1 MITERQEMTLIQPL
15 IDNQTQIENI
25 VVSSIVDRLKSMN
38 TLVPSDVGKLESLY
52 RSGSDVRKIN
62 KKIAQL
68 TKKSEKQIKA
78 IIKQVA
84 QDSYVDAKPYYDYR
98 KMPFIPFEKNTE
110 VQKVIRAVE
119 MVTLGEYERLSQA
132 SAFMLRDFA
141 NPKILIP
148 TKLSKVYNK
157 VIDNSIQS
165 VLAGVSTYDEMIKN
179 AIVELTDSGV
189 KTVEYTTEKGKR
201 HYQRL
206 DSAVTRNILDGIKAV
221 QQEVQNVTGEQFGA
235 DGVELSVHQYSA
247 PDHEPVQGHQFSKE
261 EFEKMQAGENCKDV
275 KGKMYKGFNRP
286 IGMWNCRHFAWNIII
301 GHKTPNYTDEQLE
314 KIKEK
319 NANGISVKDKSGKPA
334 MKSMYWCTQQRNKYE
349 LKMKKLKEAEALAE
363 NGQQADLIQKY
374 HSKLLSTQ
382 NEYKYFCK
390 KCGLKT
396 RFEKTKIFI

>member
-1 MITERQEMTLIQPL
+1 MITENQEMALIQPL
-15 IDNQTQIENI
+15 IDNQTRIENI
-25 VVSSIVDRLKSMN
+25 VVSIIVDRLKSMN

-84 QDSYVDAKPYYDYR
+84 QNSYNDAKPYYDYR
-98 KMPFIPFEKNTE
+98 KMPFIPLEKNME

-179 AIVELTDSGV
+179 AIAELTDSGV
-189 KTVEYTTEKGKR
+189 KTVEYTTEKGKK

-206 DSAVTRNILDGIKAV
+206 DSVVTRNILDGIKAV
-221 QQEVQNVTGEQFGA
+221 QQEVQNVTGEQFSA

-247 PDHEPVQGHQFSKE
+247 PDHEPVQGHQFSME
-261 EFEKMQAGENCKDV
+261 EFEKMQAGETCKDV
-275 KGKMYKGFNRP
+275 KGKIYEGFDRP

-314 KIKEK
+314 KIKEN
-319 NANGISVKDKSGKPA
+319 NANGISVKDKSGKPVT
-334 MKSMYWCTQQRNKYE
+334 KSMYWCTQQRNKYE
-349 LKMKKLKEAEALAE
+349 LKMKKVKEAEALAE
-363 NGQQADLIQKY
+363 KGQQPDLIQKY
-374 HSKLLSTQ
+374 HSKLLSIQ
-382 NEYKYFCK
+382 NEYKYFCE

-396 RFEKTKIFI
+396 RFEKTRIFI